1 MTNADLEKLHKIV
14 TEVRN
19 AEERRKRYMW
29 VHEWEAMIRD
39 EGVDEGMAIAGR
51 LNVRPAIFWN
61 TKRIR
66 FAFSYM

>member
-1 MTNADLEKLHKIV
+1 
-14 TEVRN
+14 
-19 AEERRKRYMW
+19 MW